1 MAIFNSKLLVYQ
13 RVWIQKHAVDL
24 QWFCWSFNS
33 SILPIRGQHCLQ
45 NLLHYSG
52 PGSQDFAPYSNHG
65 RLWKS
70 EKNMAFSKKTIKI
83 LLFVYPRLGKRYE
96 KIWKDLDWPSTIPQ
110 VTQVVNLGWDM
121 TISCRSKTLQF
132 VVSKLE
138 QIQVLSGNVTS
149 PLRITMFQ
157 TSW

>member
-70 EKNMAFSKKTIKI
+70 EKKHGILKKNHKNPAICPSK
-83 LLFVYPRLGKRYE
+83 VGE
-96 KIWKDLDWPSTIPQ
+96 KIWKDMKRSGLAIHNPSSDSSRQPGMGHDYFLPLKNPPI
-110 VTQVVNLGWDM
+110 
-121 TISCRSKTLQF
+121 RSFEIGTNPGTL
-132 VVSKLE
+132 
-138 QIQVLSGNVTS
+138 
-149 PLRITMFQ
+149 
-157 TSW
+157 W